1 MKKLLPLIV
10 ACCLPTGTLASP
22 LVGTWQADA
31 TALLTPGCTDFCP
44 EQVTMTAT
52 FSEDSRYTLDILFDY
67 EGDLWASL
75 TEDGT
80 DLSSLGLPAM
90 ETYEIRVAG
99 TYEDNGSTFAVTV
112 SEHRGLVNRGDAVEF
127 YTKAGRI
134 LARALADEAGIPEE
148 DYDAFEARFLEDFLS
163 GPRAADAL
171 PDHRRHHGHPRA
183 RLPED
188 RGRGDV
194 RHPGCLG
201 RRKGPQMTHQKA
213 ELYDVLAPAGPGD
226 LLTAR
231 PRVAPE
237 GRRCAA
243 SWRRPRSP
251 ASRSSLCRWG
261 RAWPPEWCR
270 SCAGGGDGPG
280 AWSWA
285 CGPSSGGGNERKSVL
300 TRIPSEA
307 GPTGG

>member
-163 GPRAADAL
+163 GIPEATNLDLMAVLAQPTPYQIAGDTMTILGLVFQRTEDEATSVTRAAW
-171 PDHRRHHGHPRA
+171 
-183 RLPED
+183 
-188 RGRGDV
+188 GDV
-194 RHPGCLG
+194 KA
-201 RRKGPQMTHQKA
+201 RR
-213 ELYDVLAPAGPGD
+213 
-226 LLTAR
+226 
-231 PRVAPE
+231 
-237 GRRCAA
+237 
-243 SWRRPRSP
+243 
-251 ASRSSLCRWG
+251 
-261 RAWPPEWCR
+261 
-270 SCAGGGDGPG
+270 
-280 AWSWA
+280 
-285 CGPSSGGGNERKSVL
+285 
-300 TRIPSEA
+300 
-307 GPTGG
+307 